1 MKSPFFLVFFLF
13 VTASLKAQNMREVDF
28 THLQAEVTIL
38 PEKGKVHGRLV
49 YTFNVVQSADSV
61 FIDAQNMEF
70 QRVVL
75 NGNPVDFYNDQSKL
89 RIVAPFRQLNENK
102 LELSYAAS
110 PEQAM
115 YFIKTK
121 PEGEQQKYQVWTQ
134 GQGKNTSHWLPSFD
148 DPTEKLEFDLS
159 FLYPT
164 GNQLTANGI
173 LVSSEDT
180 TSGMTRWEFDM
191 KDPMSSYLAAIA
203 AGDYDFL
210 KTTTENG
217 VGLKLFY
224 PSGKDNLVEPTYR
237 YTAKIMDFFEKE
249 IGVKFPWQN
258 YKQIPV
264 QDFLYAGMEN
274 TGTTIFSDLF
284 LVDST
289 GFHDRNYVM
298 VNAHELAHQ
307 WFGDMVTAASGEHH
321 WLQEGFATYYALLAE
336 KEIFGEDYYYWRLFQ
351 SADELKEISDSGKGE
366 SLMKIGA
373 SSLTVYQKGAWALHV
388 LKEMIGKEA
397 FDTAVKNYLLK
408 YAYSTVTTE
417 DFLTEVAAVSGKDL
431 TEYKKDWL
439 EQYAFQGTEALES
452 LKKSDFIQNYLE
464 IASLK
469 QLPLENKKEFLKRA
483 LDFPVNDYA
492 GQEVVHQ
499 LALEN
504 PTSVLDL
511 YKTAFASGNLYVR
524 QAIALSLKE
533 IPQELKTSYES
544 LLDDDSYVTQEA
556 ALFNLWMNFPED
568 RLKYLSKMEGKEGFL
583 DKNIRTLW
591 LALSIATTGVNPLD
605 KEEFLEELSSY
616 TAPHHRFQLRQNA
629 FGYLYQLNA
638 FSSQNIQDLLS
649 ASKHHNYRFREFAKD
664 LLKRVLE
671 MENLLPED
679 RKLLEEELGIRTS
692 TEN

>member
-1 MKSPFFLVFFLF
+1 MKIRFLILFFLF
-13 VTASLKAQNMREVDF
+13 LTVSLKAQNLTEVDF
-28 THLQAEVTIL
+28 THLQAEVTIF
-38 PEKGKVHGRLV
+38 PEKGKVSGSLV
-49 YTFNVVQSADSV
+49 YTFNVVQPTDSV

-70 QRVVL
+70 QKVVL

-89 RIVAPFRQLNENK
+89 GIGAPIQRSKGNK
-102 LELSYAAS
+102 LEIAYTAS

-121 PEGEQQKYQVWTQ
+121 PEGEKQKYQVWTQ
-134 GQGKNTSHWLPSFD
+134 GQGKNSSHWLPSFD

-164 GNQLTANGI
+164 GNRLTANGV
-173 LVSSEDT
+173 LVSSEET
-180 TSGMTRWEFDM
+180 ESGMTRWEFDM
-191 KDPMSSYLAAIA
+191 KDPMSSYLAAVA
-203 AGDYDFL
+203 AGDYDIL
-210 KTTTENG
+210 KSTTENG
-217 VGLKLFY
+217 VDLKLFY

-237 YTAKIMDFFEKE
+237 YTGKMMDFFEKE
-249 IGVKFPWQN
+249 IGIKYPWQN

-336 KEIFGEDYYYWRLFQ
+336 KEIFGEDYFYWRLFR
-351 SADELKEISDSGKGE
+351 SADELKEMSDLGKGE
-366 SLMKIGA
+366 SLMKRDA
-373 SSLTVYQKGAWALHV
+373 SSLTVYQKGAWALHI
-388 LKEMIGKEA
+388 LKEMVGKEA

-408 YAYSTVTTE
+408 HAYSTVTTE
-417 DFLTEVAAVSGKDL
+417 DFLTEVAAVSGRDL
-431 TEYKKDWL
+431 TEYKEDWL
-439 EQYAFQGTEALES
+439 EQSAFQGTEALES

-469 QLPLENKKEFLKRA
+469 QFPLENKKEFLKRA
-483 LDFPVNDYA
+483 LDFPVNDYI

-499 LALEN
+499 LALED
-504 PTSVLDL
+504 PTAVLDL
-511 YKTAFASGNLYVR
+511 YRMAFASGNLYVR
-524 QAIALSLKE
+524 QAIATSLQK
-533 IPQELKTSYES
+533 IPQELKTAYES
-544 LLDDDSYVTQEA
+544 LLNDDSYVTQEA

-568 RLKYLSKMEGKEGFL
+568 RLKYISRMEGKEGFL

-591 LALSIATTGVNPLD
+591 LALSIATSGVNALD
-605 KEEFLEELSSY
+605 KEKFLQELSSY

-638 FSSQNIQDLLS
+638 FSSQNIQDLIA

-679 RKLLEEELGIRTS
+679 RTLLEEELGISTS
-692 TEN
+692 GEN